1 MLIQRSVNLNYL
13 NQQKDDAKL
22 GIISF
27 MITDSGQNIYT
38 FDEFNDYCLNK
49 ISNNSDYDLICKNKN
64 YKKLWL
70 FIGVSDI

>member
-1 MLIQRSVNLNYL
+1 M
-13 NQQKDDAKL
+13 DL

-38 FDEFNDYCLNK
+38 FDEFNDYCMNK
-49 ISNNSDYDLICKNKN
+49 ISNNSDYDMICKNTN
-64 YKKLWL
+64 NKKVWI